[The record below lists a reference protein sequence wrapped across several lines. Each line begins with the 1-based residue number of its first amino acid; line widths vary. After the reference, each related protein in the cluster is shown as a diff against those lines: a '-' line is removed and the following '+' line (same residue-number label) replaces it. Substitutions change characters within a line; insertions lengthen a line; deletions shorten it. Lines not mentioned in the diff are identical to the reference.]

1 MNEYFFSKIEENPQ
15 SRVFLQNLHEYANNV
30 KNQVYALYGPLTDNK
45 YKYSF
50 KGGFVVLSP
59 RKKIAFVGTRLDE
72 SFENYLD
79 DVLED
84 VASLSDKYG
93 YKEKIGRPRQWK
105 DFIVKRAFHEI
116 SSVKDFFDND
126 LTVPVADQRKV
137 DLIVS
142 LFIGSIND
150 ISRISIEEPTD
161 LVAKVKQKIQLFD
174 GQQTRFIYEDLQTG
188 DKTITIQG
196 LSGTG
201 KTELLLH
208 KLKDLYLQDDKSI
221 LCFTCHNRVL
231 AADMR
236 KRIPEFFNF
245 MRVDQQID
253 KRRILC
259 VNAWGSYGNANS
271 GAYRYICDF
280 YGITFLSFREAGNFN
295 SACNFAIRSI
305 KEKYKEKDSM
315 DYAFT
320 YMFIDE
326 SQDFEDPFF
335 DLCELVTEKNVFK
348 AGDVFQSIFE
358 KHEGET
364 KPDFMLSNCYRTDPR
379 TLMFSHALGMGLFE
393 DTKLWWLT
401 KDEWEQCG
409 YVVEES
415 GGNYKLTR
423 EPIRRFEDV
432 DEKFKCLEFYKT
444 TNVPSDVVKLF
455 EKIKSEFPSVE
466 ANDIAVI
473 FVDSD
478 EYIYSLAPRVEQAL
492 VHDLQLETNIAYETK
507 QKGNNSVFITNRNNA
522 KGLEFPFVICYT
534 RRIIADHKYRNTL
547 YTMLTR
553 SFIRSYLL
561 VADIENNGFS
571 EQIEKGAMSV
581 MHDNCIKVAVPS
593 AEEQEK
599 IRLHIDTQ
607 HKAMSLRERIENI
620 CKLLEVEDEIKW
632 KIVSTLENIKSDTS
646 DEQLLTLISALK
658 DNV

>member
-1 MNEYFFSKIEENPQ
+1 MEYFFSKITENQ
-15 SRVFLQNLHEYANNV
+15 QNRSLLRDL
-30 KNQVYALYGPLTDNK
+30 QVYANSIKRQVYVLHGPLTDNK
-45 YKYSF
+45 YQYGYQ
-50 KGGFVVLSP
+50 KGLIVLSP
-59 RKKIAFVGTRLDE
+59 NKKIAIIGEKKDE
-72 SFENYLD
+72 AYNNYFED
-79 DVLED
+79 ILED

-93 YKEKIGRPRQWK
+93 YKEKIGRPREWK
-105 DFIVKRAFHEI
+105 NCLVSKSFSEI
-116 SSVKDFFDND
+116 QSVKTLYEKD
-126 LTVPVADQRKV
+126 LFVSASEQRKV

-150 ISRISIEEPTD
+150 VSHISIDEPKD

-174 GQQTRFIYEDLQTG
+174 GQQTRFIYEDLQSG
-188 DKTITIQG
+188 CKTITIQG

-208 KLKDLYLQDDKSI
+208 KLKELYLQDENSI

-253 KRRILC
+253 SKRILC
-259 VNAWGSYGNANS
+259 VNAWGSHGQIAS

-280 YGITFLSFREAGNFN
+280 YSISFLSLREAGTFN
-295 SACNFAIRSI
+295 NACKFAVRSI
-305 KEKYKEKDSM
+305 KEIFKEKKM
-315 DYAFT
+315 EYAFT

-326 SQDFEDPFF
+326 SQDFEEPFF
-335 DLCELVTEKNVFK
+335 ELCELVTEKKVFK

-393 DTKLWWLT
+393 KNKLWWLT
-401 KDEWEQCG
+401 KNEWEQCG
-409 YVVEES
+409 YIVNETD
-415 GGNYKLTR
+415 GKYILTR

-432 DEKFKCLEFYKT
+432 DEHFKCLELYKT
-444 TNVPSDVVKLF
+444 SNVPSDVVTLF
-455 EKIKSEFPSVE
+455 KRIKSEFNSVE
-466 ANDIAVI
+466 PGDIAVI

-478 EYIYSLAPRVEQAL
+478 EYIYSLAPKVEQAL
-492 VHDLQLETNIAYETK
+492 NYDLDLKTNIAYETK
-507 QKGNNSVFITNRNNA
+507 KKENSSVFITNRNNV

-534 RRIIADHKYRNTL
+534 RKIIPDQKYRNTL

-561 VADIENNGFS
+561 VADIEDNGFTD
-571 EQIEKGAMSV
+571 QIEMGAQSV
-581 MHDNCIKVAVPS
+581 MQDNCIKVDIPS
-593 AEEQEK
+593 ESEQQK
-599 IRLHIDTQ
+599 IRLRIDTQ
-607 HKAMSLRERIENI
+607 HQAMSLRERIVKI
-620 CKLLEVEDEIKW
+620 CKLLGISDDVKD
-632 KIVSTLENIKSDTS
+632 KIAMTLSSIKSDTS
-646 DEQLLTLISALK
+646 DEQLQTLISTLK

>member
-15 SRVFLQNLHEYANNV
+15 SRLFLQGLHEYANNV

-45 YKYSF
+45 YKYSY

-59 RKKIAFVGTRLDE
+59 RKKIAFVGSNLDE

-93 YKEKIGRPRQWK
+93 YKDKIGRPRQWK
-105 DFIVKRAFHEI
+105 DFVVKRAFHEI

-126 LTVPVADQRKV
+126 LSVTVADQRKV

-150 ISRISIEEPTD
+150 ISRISIEEPID

-245 MRVDQQID
+245 MRVDQQIN

-280 YGITFLSFREAGNFN
+280 YGISFLSFREAGNFN

-305 KEKYKEKDSM
+305 KEKYKEKDCM

-320 YMFIDE
+320 YMFVDE
-326 SQDFEDPFF
+326 SQDFEEPFF
-335 DLCELVTEKNVFK
+335 ELCELVTEKNVFK

-393 DTKLWWLT
+393 DNKLWWLT

-409 YVVEES
+409 YGVEES
-415 GGNYKLTR
+415 DGNYILTR

-432 DEKFKCLEFYKT
+432 DENFKCLEFYKT
-444 TNVPSDVVKLF
+444 KDVPSDVVKLF
-455 EKIKSEFPSVE
+455 KKIKNEFPSVE

-492 VHDLQLETNIAYETK
+492 VHELQLETNIAYETK
-507 QKGNNSVFITNRNNA
+507 QKENDSVFITNRNNA
-522 KGLEFPFVICYT
+522 KGLEFPFVIYCNFHQYHLNLK
-534 RRIIADHKYRNTL
+534 IYN
-547 YTMLTR
+547 
-553 SFIRSYLL
+553 
-561 VADIENNGFS
+561 ENN
-571 EQIEKGAMSV
+571 
-581 MHDNCIKVAVPS
+581 
-593 AEEQEK
+593 QE
-599 IRLHIDTQ
+599 HPFQ
-607 HKAMSLRERIENI
+607 
-620 CKLLEVEDEIKW
+620 
-632 KIVSTLENIKSDTS
+632 
-646 DEQLLTLISALK
+646 
-658 DNV
+658 

>member
-15 SRVFLQNLHEYANNV
+15 SRLFLQGLHEYANNV

-45 YKYSF
+45 YKYSY

-59 RKKIAFVGTRLDE
+59 RKKIAFVGSNLDE

-105 DFIVKRAFHEI
+105 DFVVKRAFHEI
-116 SSVKDFFDND
+116 GSVKDFFDND
-126 LTVPVADQRKV
+126 LSVTAADQRKV

-150 ISRISIEEPTD
+150 ISRISIEEPID

-245 MRVDQQID
+245 MRVDQQIN

-280 YGITFLSFREAGNFN
+280 YGISFLSFREAGNFY

-320 YMFIDE
+320 YMFVDE
-326 SQDFEDPFF
+326 SQDFEEPFF
-335 DLCELVTEKNVFK
+335 ELCELVTEKNVFK

-393 DTKLWWLT
+393 DNKLWWLT

-415 GGNYKLTR
+415 DGNYILTR

-432 DEKFKCLEFYKT
+432 DENFKCLEFYKT
-444 TNVPSDVVKLF
+444 KDVPSDVVKLF
-455 EKIKSEFPSVE
+455 KKIKNEFPSVE

-492 VHDLQLETNIAYETK
+492 VHELQLETNIAYETK
-507 QKGNNSVFITNRNNA
+507 QKENDSVFITNRNNA

-571 EQIEKGAMSV
+571 EQIEMGATSV

-620 CKLLEVEDEIKW
+620 CKLLEVEDEVKW

-646 DEQLLTLISALK
+646 DEQLQTLIATLK